1 MMRETIIELIDVKK
15 TLKGVNVLNGLNLKI
30 HKGEILTVMGMSG
43 VGKSVLLKHLIGLM
57 KPDSGKILIYGKDIS
72 KLAGNELDKIR
83 EKFGYLFQ
91 DGALF
96 DSMDVL
102 DNITFPLKERTNYS
116 YKAIRKK
123 SMDLLKHVGLEGI
136 EKKWPDELSGGMK
149 RRVAIARSLVME
161 PEIILFDE
169 PTTGLDPI
177 ICASIHNLIVESHSI
192 FDFTA
197 VIISHEVPRI
207 FEIATR
213 VAMIYE
219 GKIIQVGTPDE
230 IMNST
235 NSFVQQFIK
244 GSLKGPVNAIF

>member
-1 MMRETIIELIDVKK
+1 MTKETIIELIDVRK
-15 TLKGVNVLNGLNLKI
+15 TLEGVNILDGVNLKI
-30 HKGEILTVMGMSG
+30 ESGEILAIMGMSG

-57 KPDSGKILIYGKDIS
+57 KPDSGQIFIYGKDIT
-72 KLAGNELDKIR
+72 KLKGSELDKIR
-83 EKFGYLFQ
+83 EKFGFLFQ

-102 DNITFPLKERTNYS
+102 HNVAFPLKERTNYS
-116 YKAIRKK
+116 YIAIRDRALE
-123 SMDLLKHVGLEGI
+123 MLLHVGLTGI

-149 RRVAIARSLVME
+149 RRVAIARSLIME

-177 ICASIHNLIVESHSI
+177 ICASIHHLIAEAHKK

-207 FEIATR
+207 FDIVTR
-213 VAMIYE
+213 VAILFQ
-219 GKIIQVGTPDE
+219 GKIIEVGTPEE
-230 IMNST
+230 IKNSK
-235 NSFVQQFIK
+235 NPVVRQFIT
-244 GSLKGPVNAIF
+244 GSLEGPVNAVF